1 MKEILL
7 FTMVTAALLI
17 GFFPLLNLM
26 TDNKFGILDMKSESL
41 LSDIF
46 YTTGF
51 YTHIIGAAFAL
62 FVGWVQF
69 NSKLRI
75 KNLKWHQKIGKLY
88 VITSLLSSMASIYI
102 GFYASGGL
110 IPTLGFITLGAI
122 WFCLTVSGFIAIM
135 NKRIAQHQKMMM
147 YSYACC
153 FAGVTLRL
161 YLPVLIIYFGDF
173 ILAYKVVAWL
183 CWVPNLLVASLIIK
197 SIKRKQVSIS
207 SL

>member
-1 MKEILL
+1 MKKILWV
-7 FTMVTAALLI
+7 TMVIAALLI

-46 YTTGF
+46 YNIGF
-51 YTHIIGAAFAL
+51 YTHIIGAAVAL
-62 FVGWVQF
+62 LIGWVQF
-69 NSKLRI
+69 SSKLRI
-75 KNLKWHQKIGKLY
+75 WNLKWHQKIGKLY

-110 IPTLGFITLGAI
+110 ISAVGFITLGAI
-122 WFCLTVSGFIAIM
+122 WFWLTAFGFIAII
-135 NKRIAQHQKMMM
+135 NRRIAQHQELMV

-173 ILAYKVVAWL
+173 ILVYKVVAWL
-183 CWVPNLLVASLIIK
+183 SWVPNLFVASLIIK
-197 SIKRKQVSIS
+197 SIKRKQASIS